1 MEAEGLVKG
10 GCKGG
15 GKEAARFRG
24 EIRIFPKISIY
35 RFPIRLEGKIVWLV
49 SDGLS
54 FCAF

>member
-1 MEAEGLVKG
+1 MRLDRRGGTSMEAEGLVKG

-35 RFPIRLEGKIVWLV
+35 RFPIRLEGKIV
-49 SDGLS
+49 
-54 FCAF
+54 